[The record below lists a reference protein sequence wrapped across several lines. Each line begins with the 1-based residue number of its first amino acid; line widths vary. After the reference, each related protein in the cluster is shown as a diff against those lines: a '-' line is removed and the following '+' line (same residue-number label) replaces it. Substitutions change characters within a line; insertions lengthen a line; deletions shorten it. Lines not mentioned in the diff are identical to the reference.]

1 MEYTQNSLFGKTSW
15 GRSQVILGVTL
26 KPCSRKS
33 DRPTFQCL
41 LLDDGLEPEWL
52 EAKSAESHGE
62 RSMLNFGASPNTARE
77 SSLSQVLESGGGT
90 YRYSLTPKACAGILR
105 RVKAK
110 GKKLPE
116 LLEAVL
122 RRQAHDGS

>member
-1 MEYTQNSLFGKTSW
+1 MEYIQSSLFGKTSW
-15 GRSQVILGVTL
+15 ERLQAMLGVTL

-52 EAKSAESHGE
+52 EAKGAESHGE
-62 RSMLNFGASPNTARE
+62 CLMLNFGASPNTARG
-77 SSLSQVLESGGGT
+77 SSLSQVLENGGGT

-105 RVKAK
+105 RAKAK
-110 GKKLPE
+110 GKKIPE

-122 RRQAHDGS
+122 EWQAHDGD

>member
-1 MEYTQNSLFGKTSW
+1 MDYTRNSLFGKTSW
-15 GRSQVILGVTL
+15 ERLQAMLGVTFS
-26 KPCSRKS
+26 PCSRKS

-41 LLDDGLEPEWL
+41 LLDDGQEPEWL
-52 EAKSAESHGE
+52 EVKSAESHGE
-62 RSMLNFGASPNTARE
+62 CLTLNFGASPNIARE
-77 SSLSQVLESGGGT
+77 SSLSQVLENGGGT
-90 YRYSLTPKACAGILR
+90 SRYSLTPKACAGILR

-122 RRQAHDGS
+122 RRQAHDGD